1 MENERF
7 EDLDA
12 IAMSG
17 LAEHVVYNVEPRVTL
32 KAKTAALVPISS
44 NCLPGMRALVYDSK
58 RNEINC
64 SKAIHLHNDTDM
76 VLANG
81 RISILEAGRL
91 VSQVEFAPMLPK
103 DDQLIHYGE
112 DGTFSIN
119 KIMRKEDQSATIL
132 KVCPL
137 YTSTHKTRGCVTTFK
152 RVKAT
157 IYTVKNNSTEKGT
170 LSKRLYIDHTAS
182 SAQGGYTIT
191 TDNSTKTATGFA
203 RYEFFLSAQEELEW
217 TVLEEVVH
225 DIEMTC
231 HTTVKSI
238 LRSVLQPS
246 KLLVDDRA
254 LTEDVKTEL
263 LNYLRDE
270 NKRALL
276 NRINNDNLD
285 SHELIQMVEKHNEK
299 QSEKKEDTE
308 DKTAEVIDDEVDPE
322 DALGKELIR
331 SMVERHAAQFKK
343 EEMERVVATHQAHIK
358 EVHANQSRLRENI
371 KSMENVSSSKLV
383 HRYLAD
389 LDKEED
395 DLIHTRQVIT
405 ALEEQMA
412 ALEREGERLDTIVED
427 EVTRLL
433 KM

>member
-1 MENERF
+1 
-7 EDLDA
+7 
-12 IAMSG
+12 MSG

-44 NCLPGMRALVYDSK
+44 NCLPGMRTLVYDPK

-81 RISILEAGRL
+81 HISILEAGRL

-119 KIMRKEDQSATIL
+119 KIMRKEDQSATVL
-132 KVCPL
+132 NVCPL
-137 YTSTHKTRGCVTTFK
+137 YTSTTHKTYGCVTTFK

-157 IYTVKNNSTEKGT
+157 TYTVKNNSTEKGN

-182 SAQGGYTIT
+182 SAQGGYTIIT
-191 TDNSTKTATGFA
+191 TDKSTKTATGFA
-203 RYEFFLSAQEELEW
+203 RYEFFLSGQEELEW

-238 LRSVLQPS
+238 LKSVLQPS
-246 KLLVDDRA
+246 KLLIEDGA

-263 LNYLRDE
+263 INYLRDE
-270 NKRALL
+270 NKKALL
-276 NRINNDNLD
+276 NRIYDNRIT
-285 SHELIQMVEKHNEK
+285 SQELMQLQNHNEK
-299 QSEKKEDTE
+299 QKEDT
-308 DKTAEVIDDEVDPE
+308 DKTAEVIDDDVDLE
-322 DALGKELIR
+322 DALGVELVC
-331 SMVERHAAQFKK
+331 SMVERYAAQFK
-343 EEMERVVATHQAHIK
+343 EEETKRVVATHNAHIK

-371 KSMENVSSSKLV
+371 KSMEKVASSKLV
-383 HRYLAD
+383 DRYLVD

-412 ALEREGERLDTIVED
+412 ALQREVERLDKIVEA
-427 EVTRLL
+427 EVKRLL

>member
-1 MENERF
+1 
-7 EDLDA
+7 
-12 IAMSG
+12 MSG

-32 KAKTAALVPISS
+32 KAKTEALVPISS
-44 NCLPGMRALVYDSK
+44 NCLPGMRALVYDPK

-119 KIMRKEDQSATIL
+119 KIMRKEDQSATVL

-137 YTSTHKTRGCVTTFK
+137 YTITHKVRGCVTTFK

-157 IYTVKNNSTEKGT
+157 TYTVKNNSTEKGN

-182 SAQGGYTIT
+182 SAQGGYTIIT

-238 LRSVLQPS
+238 LKSVLQPS
-246 KLLVDDRA
+246 KLLVEDRA
-254 LTEDVKTEL
+254 LAEDIKTEL

-276 NRINNDNLD
+276 NRISNNSLT
-285 SHELIQMVEKHNEK
+285 SQELMQLQSHNER
-299 QSEKKEDTE
+299 QKKEGT
-308 DKTAEVIDDEVDPE
+308 DKTAEVIDDKVDLE
-322 DALGKELIR
+322 DALGKELIC
-331 SMVERHAAQFKK
+331 SMAERHAAQFKK
-343 EEMERVVATHQAHIK
+343 EEMERVVATHHAHIE

-383 HRYLAD
+383 HRYLVD

-412 ALEREGERLDTIVED
+412 ALEREVERLDTIVEV
-427 EVTRLL
+427 EVNRLL

>member
-1 MENERF
+1 
-7 EDLDA
+7 
-12 IAMSG
+12 MSG

-32 KAKTAALVPISS
+32 KAKMEALVPISS
-44 NCLPGMRALVYDSK
+44 NCLPGMRALVYDPK

-81 RISILEAGRL
+81 HISILESGRL

-119 KIMRKEDQSATIL
+119 KTMRKEDQSATVL
-132 KVCPL
+132 NVCPL
-137 YTSTHKTRGCVTTFK
+137 YTSTTRKKKTRGCVTTFK

-157 IYTVKNNSTEKGT
+157 TYIVKNNSTEKGN

-182 SAQGGYTIT
+182 SAQRGYTIIT
-191 TDNSTKTATGFA
+191 TDKSTKTATGFA

-217 TVLEEVVH
+217 TVLEEAVH

-231 HTTVKSI
+231 HRTVKSI
-238 LRSVLQPS
+238 LESVLQPS
-246 KLLVDDRA
+246 KLFLVDDGA
-254 LTEDVKTEL
+254 LTEDAKTEL

-270 NKRALL
+270 KKKALL
-276 NRINNDNLD
+276 NRINNNCLT
-285 SHELIQMVEKHNEK
+285 SQELMQLQNRHEKH
-299 QSEKKEDTE
+299 KEEGTE
-308 DKTAEVIDDEVDPE
+308 DKMAEVIDDKVDLE
-322 DALGKELIR
+322 DALGMELIR

-343 EEMERVVATHQAHIK
+343 EDMERVVATHHAHIK
-358 EVHANQSRLRENI
+358 EVYDNQSRLRENI
-371 KSMENVSSSKLV
+371 KSMEKVASSKLV
-383 HRYLAD
+383 DRYLVD

-395 DLIHTRQVIT
+395 DLIDTRQVIT
-405 ALEEQMA
+405 ALEVQMA
-412 ALEREGERLDTIVED
+412 ALERDVERLGTIVEV
-427 EVTRLL
+427 EVNRLL